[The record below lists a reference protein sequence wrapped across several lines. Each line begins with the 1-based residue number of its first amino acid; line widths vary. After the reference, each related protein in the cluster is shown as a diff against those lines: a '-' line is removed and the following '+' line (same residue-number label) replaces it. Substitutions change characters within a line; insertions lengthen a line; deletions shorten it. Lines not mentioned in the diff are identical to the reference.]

1 MLRRTIENRMPRDLG
16 SKNHFL
22 NIQKKLLPPAG
33 VKSRPTVSSSC
44 VVTRIGDSYE
54 CVMKFRQ
61 YTADLE
67 NVDKIIVDGNK
78 CGVGLQLS
86 HWPGNT
92 TPAEFK
98 ADLSL
103 DIVLRL
109 LASPGFPAQLSNF
122 DLVTNDHYDTD
133 GLLAIWA
140 LLNPM
145 KSREHAPALQ
155 AAAEAG
161 DFYEF
166 TSPEAVQFDLIV
178 RAFEWLEKSPVAA
191 RMASL
196 PDAQRWQIATE
207 ALLAEMPSLLYEP
220 ERYRYL
226 WEEDYQ
232 SLLEMASRVRNGSIE
247 VYEWPAEHLSVVS
260 SNFPLNHFMR
270 NIAAKGH
277 RILETVR
284 TPNGNTYELYY
295 REFLWYDIVL
305 RSYTPKHL
313 LLHAA
318 ETLNDLES
326 AQAGGS
332 WGVTRWSPALRFV
345 ASGPRAT
352 RVVKYDEPPGYS
364 SLSLDTVERIILEEL
379 HILDH
384 QASLRALNR
393 P

>member
-1 MLRRTIENRMPRDLG
+1 M
-16 SKNHFL
+16 
-22 NIQKKLLPPAG
+22 Q
-33 VKSRPTVSSSC
+33 
-44 VVTRIGDSYE
+44 
-54 CVMKFRQ
+54 FRQ
-61 YTADLE
+61 YTPDLH
-67 NVDKIIVDGNK
+67 DTAKIVVDGNK

-103 DIVLRL
+103 DIVLRF
-109 LASPGFPAQLSNF
+109 LASPDFRTHLSDF

-140 LLNPM
+140 LLNPA
-145 KSREHAPALQ
+145 KTAEHTPALQ

-161 DFYEF
+161 DFNEF

-178 RAFEWLEKSPVAA
+178 RAFESVESSPVAA
-191 RMASL
+191 QIACL

-207 ALLAEMPSLLYEP
+207 ALQSEMPGLLYEP
-220 ERYRYL
+220 ERYRHL
-226 WEEDYQ
+226 WEEEYRKLQ
-232 SLLEMASRVRNGSIE
+232 EMISRFRSGSVE
-247 VYEWPAEHLSVVS
+247 VHEWPAERLSVIS
-260 SNFPLNHFMR
+260 SNFPLNHFTR
-270 NIAAKGH
+270 NIAARGH

-284 TPNGNTYELYY
+284 EREGTTYELYY
-295 REFLWYDIVL
+295 REFLWYDIVF
-305 RSYTPKHL
+305 RTRTPKHL

-326 AQAGGS
+326 SAAGGS
-332 WGVTRWSPALRFV
+332 WGVTRWTPALRFV

-352 RVVKYDEPPGYS
+352 RIVKYDEPLGYS
-364 SLSLDTVERIILEEL
+364 SLPLETVERIILEEL

-384 QASLRALNR
+384 QASLRASDV
-393 P
+393 